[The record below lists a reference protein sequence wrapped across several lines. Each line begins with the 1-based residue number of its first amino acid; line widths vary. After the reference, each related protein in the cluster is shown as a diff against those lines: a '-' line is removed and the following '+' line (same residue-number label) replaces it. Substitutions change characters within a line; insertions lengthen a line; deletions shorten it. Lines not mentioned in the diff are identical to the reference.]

1 MNRFQATTPRRAA
14 LIVATALALAT
25 GMMNATASSSGSTA
39 FDDKLASVIAHVKA
53 DPEYKIIPLGSRTN
67 REWFLDECH
76 SLYTKKIS
84 KEQFVAE
91 GSKQFPGYEA
101 SFKELADE
109 LTAP

>member
-1 MNRFQATTPRRAA
+1 MNSFPKTRRVATTLTLLAA
-14 LIVATALALAT
+14 GLMI
-25 GMMNATASSSGSTA
+25 ASTSMARSTP
-39 FDDKLASVIAHVKA
+39 FDDKIATVIAHVKA
-53 DPEYKIIPLGSRTN
+53 DPNYKAVPLDASGDRQ
-67 REWFLDECH
+67 WFFYKCEALFDKQI
-76 SLYTKKIS
+76 T